1 MCGFFCLFFC
11 PSLLLTWPPVCLAV
25 WLRGKSLKEET
36 VRTMTLTQLDTL
48 LCSFYRE
55 VRKRDGRPL
64 KEHALRRVRSGLMKY
79 LSMQFKMR
87 THVLLQ
93 DMLESNK
100 VYTEMLSKQPSKS
113 TEMLSQAD
121 CTFLRGHKALGAD
134 NPLSLLRKVW
144 FELQLHFG
152 ARRWSPREMWPE
164 VFVFVSDEEDKEYVI
179 LDSDQIANSHLKSD
193 IKGMLVR
200 RRMEATG
207 GPLCPVGALKL
218 YLSKRALVPEKPSEK
233 VPFLQKP
240 NLLWTPGSQ
249 RVWYT
254 AVEISLSK
262 NHCFIRELCEE
273 VGLDKVYTNMSLC
286 LADSRQYADCWP

>member
-1 MCGFFCLFFC
+1 MAR
-11 PSLLLTWPPVCLAV
+11 VCLALAD
-25 WLRGKSLKEET
+25 WLRRRSLKEET
-36 VRTMTLTQLDTL
+36 VRAMTLPQLDAL

-55 VRKRDGRPL
+55 VRKRDGTPL
-64 KEHALRRVRSGLMKY
+64 KEHALKRVRTGLMRY
-79 LSMQFKMR
+79 LSTMFKMR
-87 THVLLQ
+87 AYIVLQ
-93 DMLESNK
+93 DMMESNK

-113 TEMLSQAD
+113 TQMLSQAD
-121 CTFLRGHKALGAD
+121 CTFLRGHKALGTD
-134 NPLSLLRKVW
+134 NPVSLLKKVW

-164 VFVFVSDEEDKEYVI
+164 VFVFITDDDEKEYVI
-179 LDSDQIANSHLKSD
+179 LDRDQIAKSHLKSD

-200 RRMEATG
+200 RRMEAIG

-218 YLSKRALVPEKPSEK
+218 YLSKRVLVPDKPSEK

-240 NLLWTPGSQ
+240 NLLWTQGSQ

-254 AVEISLSK
+254 STEVSLSK
-262 NHCFIRELCEE
+262 NHSFIRDLCEE
-273 VGLDKVYTNMSLC
+273 VQLNKVYTNMSLC